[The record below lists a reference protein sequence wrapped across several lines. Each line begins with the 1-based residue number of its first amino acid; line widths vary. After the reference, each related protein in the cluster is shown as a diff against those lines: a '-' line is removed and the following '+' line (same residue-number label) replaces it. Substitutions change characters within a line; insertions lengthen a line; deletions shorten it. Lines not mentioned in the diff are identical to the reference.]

1 VATVPVRSVLLMKP
15 TKVTIDIGIK
25 HHNISV
31 ASRHAMV
38 ALSNTMSI
46 EHCRIENE
54 TWMGH

>member
-46 EHCRIENE
+46 EHCRMENE
-54 TWMGH
+54 T